1 VSRDRDTQTTVAHP
15 DATVTTFSGDLAGL
29 GAGPALQMLGRA
41 RATGR
46 LHVVSDLGCAE
57 FALKDGKVLWGRM
70 TTGSR
75 LGELLMKARAVD
87 PQVLATALK
96 EQRAAP
102 EKQPLG
108 VILAGQGHANPRVI
122 AEVVQDQALTVL
134 REVLH
139 WTQGSYRLNP
149 TLGNVG
155 EIPGPEHWTIEAF
168 LLEGSCG
175 DE

>member
-1 VSRDRDTQTTVAHP
+1 
-15 DATVTTFSGDLAGL
+15 
-29 GAGPALQMLGRA
+29 
-41 RATGR
+41 
-46 LHVVSDLGCAE
+46 
-57 FALKDGKVLWGRM
+57 
-70 TTGSR
+70 
-75 LGELLMKARAVD
+75 VD
-87 PQVLATALK
+87 PKSLSMALDQ
-96 EQRAAP
+96 QRAAP

-134 REVLH
+134 REVLQ

-155 EIPGPEHWTIEAF
+155 SIPGPDHWTIEAF